1 MTAMPLSISTLTR
14 EQIAPITH
22 LLFDFDDTVTW
33 AGQLPQEAANA
44 LYQAHQAGFQLMA
57 VTGRPAAWAE
67 MLMRLFPFEAAV
79 AETGAIC
86 FYRETLPGKVSV
98 LHSIDNPSERQEQ
111 AQKRLAIAHA
121 IMNDVPQA
129 RLALDNMGRI
139 YDSAFDLVED
149 GPAVGPQTQH
159 AIHQRL
165 EAEGLHW
172 AQSSVH
178 INFFWQAFNKTAMV
192 KRYFEEIKG
201 KPWSDWISHFIYF
214 GDSTNDGPLFRAVP
228 LGIGVANIANYLPS
242 LQKEGAA
249 PSHITHKKGGHG
261 FSEAIEHLI
270 YLKNM

>member
-1 MTAMPLSISTLTR
+1 MTAQPQSISQLTHA
-14 EQIAPITH
+14 QVAPITH

-44 LYQAHQAGFQLMA
+44 LYRAYDAGFQLMA

-98 LHSIDNPSERQEQ
+98 LHSIDDPKQRETQTQ
-111 AQKRLAIAHA
+111 QRLAIAHA
-121 IMNDVPQA
+121 IMADLPEA

-149 GPAVGPQTQH
+149 GPAVSEATQKL
-159 AIHQRL
+159 IHQKL
-165 EAEGLHW
+165 DAEGLFW

-192 KRYFEEIKG
+192 KRYFEEIG
-201 KPWSDWISHFIYF
+201 GQPWPQWVSRFIYF

-228 LGIGVANIANYLPS
+228 LGIGVANIANYLPL
-242 LQKEGAA
+242 LQKDGSA
-249 PSHITHKKGGHG
+249 PSHITAKPGGHG
-261 FSEAIEHLI
+261 FAEAIDHLVH
-270 YLKNM
+270 LKNM